1 MTRHSTAL
9 VSFSLLLAACA
20 APDAEEEAAT
30 AAKEGAEAM
39 PSPVNSGE
47 VPATMEAT
55 AWRTVAENGARFTTY
70 LDEGGTYRDLRNG
83 DPYGAGNWTYT
94 DGARG
99 KLLCLA
105 PEQAEEPE
113 GEEAETNETCWET
126 SRLRGETMIVTGP
139 GGKRVELT
147 SVSYEAPSEAED
159 DEQ

>member
-1 MTRHSTAL
+1 MTRYRTAL
-9 VSFSLLLAACA
+9 VSISLLLASCTGPEAEEGA
-20 APDAEEEAAT
+20 APAADEGGEAS
-30 AAKEGAEAM
+30 
-39 PSPVNSGE
+39 PSAVHSGE
-47 VPATMEAT
+47 VPATMEGT
-55 AWRTVAENGARFTTY
+55 AWRAMSENGARFTTY

-83 DPYGAGNWTYT
+83 DPYGTGDWTYT

-105 PEQAEEPE
+105 PEQAGEPE

-126 SRLRGETMIVTGP
+126 SRLRGEKMIVTGP